1 MLFLKWEVT
10 QVNLV
15 PEKFYVMKWG
25 VGSLHSFFS
34 SFFSR
39 HLIAD
44 TIIFRMT
51 LFLTTCWNNNIR
63 VNLLILF
70 RMALSS
76 TVKKSKT
83 KSVAVPQGVHDGKT
97 GLINSYKDGFWA
109 YLSSVLEKYLECI
122 YCEVIAMQSIPSMW
136 SCVWLDF
143 MYFNVHHFLWRVH
156 FEEWDCGIADFITR
170 IDSERRG
177 SESTGNSDF
186 RFE

>member
-1 MLFLKWEVT
+1 MSWETSKVVGFFDIISKIISSQPRKPCQHLVYSLGFCKLNFCCFERVCLSNLQMLFLKWEVT
-10 QVNLV
+10 QANLV
-15 PEKFYVMKWG
+15 PEKFYIMKRG

-83 KSVAVPQGVHDGKT
+83 KTVAVPQGVHDGKT
-97 GLINSYKDGFWA
+97 GVINSYKDGFWA
-109 YLSSVLEKYLECI
+109 YLSSVLEKYLE
-122 YCEVIAMQSIPSMW
+122 V
-136 SCVWLDF
+136 
-143 MYFNVHHFLWRVH
+143 
-156 FEEWDCGIADFITR
+156 
-170 IDSERRG
+170 
-177 SESTGNSDF
+177 
-186 RFE
+186 